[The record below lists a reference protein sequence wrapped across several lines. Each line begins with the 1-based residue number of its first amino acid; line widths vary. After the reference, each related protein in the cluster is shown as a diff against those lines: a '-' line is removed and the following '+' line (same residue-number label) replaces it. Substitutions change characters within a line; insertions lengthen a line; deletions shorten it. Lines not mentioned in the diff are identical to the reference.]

1 MDLSHCP
8 RTSSLLN
15 SSSCCLSLFDFSD
28 AYALTIAMREHRRRH
43 QNTASAA
50 PSTVLTEQQG
60 AYCLSNDLFRDAQE
74 RDPHIREWLTHG
86 HHGRISFTFV
96 DMGQVGYHGERLLDI
111 VPNPR
116 HPLVSLIEQQ
126 QRQQQSHKS
135 VHQPSPYTT
144 Y

>member
-60 AYCLSNDLFRDAQE
+60 AYCLSNDLFRDAQV
-74 RDPHIREWLTHG
+74 RDPHIREWLTNG
-86 HHGRISFTFV
+86 HGRISFTFV

-126 QRQQQSHKS
+126 QQQSHQS
-135 VHQPSPYTT
+135 VHRPPTSYTT
-144 Y
+144 TY